1 MNSPEHLAKL
11 NGTAPVPRVGFL
23 GGEFLYTG
31 PQANYLGQRISSSF
45 LVNATL
51 STRTFWNDYQ
61 FSASCYNLLD
71 RTWSTPTGPEITAPA
86 TVQDGRTWRF
96 RLTYRPGDN
105 KKWPIR

>member
-1 MNSPEHLAKL
+1 
-11 NGTAPVPRVGFL
+11 VG
-23 GGEFLYTG
+23 
-31 PQANYLGQRISSSF
+31 QHISSSF

-51 STRTFWNDYQ
+51 STRTFWNNFQ

-71 RTWSTPTGPEITAPA
+71 RTWSTPTGPEIAQPA

-105 KKWPIR
+105 KKWPIK